1 MVVVSNIQEF
11 WHPNPLALITLPQI
25 LCKYWLLK
33 LVYSCVYFARCK
45 EIFIVFRV
53 NDIPWGADSEIYSS
67 VVNVLHILM
76 VPKRISFC
84 VKPVFARIKLY
95 KSESFTVLV
104 LPREGW
110 NQAWKGMMLCIT
122 QILKRQIRHFLPR
135 V

>member
-1 MVVVSNIQEF
+1 VF
-11 WHPNPLALITLPQI
+11 TLRVARKSS
-25 LCKYWLLK
+25 L
-33 LVYSCVYFARCK
+33 YFQLTT
-45 EIFIVFRV
+45 F
-53 NDIPWGADSEIYSS
+53 PWGADSEIYSS

-95 KSESFTVLV
+95 KSESFTVVV

-110 NQAWKGMMLCIT
+110 NQAWKGIMLCIT
-122 QILKRQIRHFLPR
+122 QILQRQIRHFLPG